1 MEDRE
6 KMIIYLKDNGDTVRE
21 YIEVP
26 EGVYR
31 EFQAIRKATINA
43 YFTAWA
49 KRDWGISIPMV
60 TVKNLDKL
68 KEVIARTSKRTYPEL
83 FVFPELRIGINFWLS
98 YWVTSHMSIE
108 VERVKNEL

>member
-1 MEDRE
+1 
-6 KMIIYLKDNGDTVRE
+6 MIIYLKDNGDTVRE

-31 EFQAIRKATINA
+31 EFQAIRKATINV

-60 TVKNLDKL
+60 TVKDLDKL

-83 FVFPELRIGINFWLS
+83 FVFPDVRIGINFWLS

-108 VERVKNEL
+108 VERHEL